1 MATPIDTCPACFEP
15 LPPARPPSY
24 SKRVYRAFRNT
35 PHKVKK
41 AKYKHGNQKDYAIT
55 DTDPRYGTLPS
66 PYDIS
71 DDEDAPAPAVSHT
84 AVDAPVAPVAP
95 INGGGCKDVDVDSG
109 ANSDANSGAEEASDD
124 DGEEEE
130 D

>member
-1 MATPIDTCPACFEP
+1 MIWSSGE
-15 LPPARPPSY
+15 S
-24 SKRVYRAFRNT
+24 RAFRNT

-71 DDEDAPAPAVSHT
+71 DDEDAPAPAVSRT
-84 AVDAPVAPVAP
+84 AVDVPVAPVAP